1 MHQGCQVP
9 FQISR
14 GTVGFLLRGCSR
26 NGPHLTMTG
35 EPRGFSRVVVGFL
48 SYDVKFREPLVLPQ
62 GSPISIRVATGSWG
76 LLSSHCMAN
85 RPHLGLCLETPC
97 SSSVVTGISVLH
109 SSFTLGV
116 RPPLECRIMPFQPP
130 KRKASPASVPPAPVP
145 LGACGGGLRGV
156 AGTRVPGSGL
166 QSTTAG
172 QADSRRACRHRLF

>member
-1 MHQGCQVP
+1 MHQRCQVP

-14 GTVGFLLRGCSR
+14 GNVGFLLRGCSR

-85 RPHLGLCLETPC
+85 RPHLGLCLETLC
-97 SSSVVTGISVLH
+97 SSPVLTGISVLH
-109 SSFTLGV
+109 SGFTLGI
-116 RPPLECRIMPFQPP
+116 RPHLEWKQRTLLSSQVAMGFSW
-130 KRKASPASVPPAPVP
+130 SPM
-145 LGACGGGLRGV
+145 
-156 AGTRVPGSGL
+156 SGL
-166 QSTTAG
+166 EG
-172 QADSRRACRHRLF
+172 IKPPVEF

>member
-14 GTVGFLLRGCSR
+14 GNVGFLLRGCSR

-48 SYDVKFREPLVLPQ
+48 SYDVKFREPLMLPQ

-85 RPHLGLCLETPC
+85 RPHLGFCLENPC
-97 SSSVVTGISVLH
+97 SSPMATGISVLH
-109 SSFTLGV
+109 SRFTWGV
-116 RPPLECRIMPFQPP
+116 RPRIKWKQRTPLSCPVATGISWSPLSGQKRVKPP
-130 KRKASPASVPPAPVP
+130 VK
-145 LGACGGGLRGV
+145 
-156 AGTRVPGSGL
+156 
-166 QSTTAG
+166 
-172 QADSRRACRHRLF
+172 F